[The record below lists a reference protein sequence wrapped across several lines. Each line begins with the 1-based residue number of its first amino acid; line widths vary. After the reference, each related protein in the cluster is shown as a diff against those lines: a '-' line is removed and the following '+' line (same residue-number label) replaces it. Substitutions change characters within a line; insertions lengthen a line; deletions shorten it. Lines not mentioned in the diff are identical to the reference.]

1 MSGDFGGKFFE
12 NLVRRSAGN
21 GEWVVEQLREIVWRR
36 GGVDGQ
42 RVEIGCVLGNQLHHG
57 AADLFMLG
65 AERIRVHVIFNV
77 SDLTRRSK
85 QMATQ
90 RADFSRAVEKN
101 ASDFGLELSD
111 AQLTLLAD
119 YYELLMKWNARLHLV
134 APCPPEEFAIR
145 HVLES
150 LWLLRHLSP
159 GADVL
164 DVGSGGGLPIIPC
177 LLIRED

>member
-1 MSGDFGGKFFE
+1 
-12 NLVRRSAGN
+12 
-21 GEWVVEQLREIVWRR
+21 
-36 GGVDGQ
+36 
-42 RVEIGCVLGNQLHHG
+42 
-57 AADLFMLG
+57 
-65 AERIRVHVIFNV
+65 
-77 SDLTRRSK
+77 
-85 QMATQ
+85 MATQ

-177 LLIRED
+177 LLIREDLRATLIESSKRKTIFLQIGRASCRERV